1 MTLPSGTQVVLDA
14 GSGIR
19 LVGAHLDLE
28 PGQTV
33 HLFLT
38 HLHMD
43 HVEGMGFFAPLW
55 RPDVDVHIW
64 GPPSSQRS
72 LENNLARFF
81 SPPLFPVDIHDVPSR
96 PTFHDVLDETIELDG
111 VKLTSGYVKHSG
123 PTVGYR
129 LDSGDGVL
137 AYIPDHEVGIE
148 GPLSGLALAD
158 SATALIH
165 NARYTA
171 EEYANARGQGH
182 SSIDDAVRFAKR
194 VDAKHFFLFH
204 HDPSRTDEGLDEMLD
219 TAVRLWGDTPG
230 GPQLAR
236 EGMEFKIAAQDI
248 SG

>member
-1 MTLPSGTQVVLDA
+1 MVLDA

-19 LVGAHLDLE
+19 LVGAHLDIT
-28 PGQTV
+28 PGQTI

-43 HVEGMGFFAPLW
+43 HVEGLGFFAPLW
-55 RPDVDVHIW
+55 RSDIDVHIW

-96 PTFHDVLDETIELDG
+96 PTFHDVLDGTIRMDG
-111 VKLTSGYVKHSG
+111 MEMTCEYVKHSG

-129 LDSGDGVL
+129 IDSEEGTV
-137 AYIPDHEVGIE
+137 AYIPDHEVGDRD
-148 GPLSGLALAD
+148 PVSGLGLAD
-158 SATALIH
+158 SATVLIH

-171 EEYANARGQGH
+171 DEYANAREQGH
-182 SSIDDAVRFAKR
+182 SSVDDAVRFAKR
-194 VDAKHFFLFH
+194 AGAKHLFLFH
-204 HDPSRTDEGLDEMLD
+204 HDPSRTDAGLDEMLD

-236 EGMEFKIAAQDI
+236 EGMEFTIAAQDI